1 MLPADNPVTQLLAS
15 TASGDEDARR
25 KLWTVIYDELH
36 SMAKRQ
42 MAREAPGR
50 TLAPTALVHEAYFRL
65 FGQDDAAFANRQHF
79 FAAAAKTM
87 RRIRIDDA
95 RTRNRLKRGGGSR
108 PEHSAQS
115 FAVWDQ
121 DPAVV
126 LAIDEA
132 LAGLEATDPR
142 KSEIVTM
149 RFFAGMTVKEIAAAL
164 DVSPRTVDYEWRFAR
179 AWLQRELS
187 KGDTKG
193 VEV

>member
-1 MLPADNPVTQLLAS
+1 MLPADNPVTQLLSS
-15 TASGDEDARR
+15 TAGGDEGARR
-25 KLWTVIYDELH
+25 ELWTIIYDELH
-36 SMAKRQ
+36 SMAKQQ
-42 MAREAPGR
+42 MACEAPGR

-65 FGQDDAAFANRQHF
+65 FGQDAAAFANRRHF

-95 RTRNRLKRGGGSR
+95 RSRNRLKRGGGLS
-108 PEHSAQS
+108 PDHGTQS

-126 LAIDEA
+126 LAVDEA

-142 KSEIVTM
+142 KAEIVTM

-193 VEV
+193 LEV